1 MTDTKTLIEKFG
13 IRANKSL
20 GQNFLHRTDLLEEIA
35 DAAAGTPN
43 VLEIGAG
50 LGVLTSLL
58 CQRFEKAVTV
68 EIDRSLKEVT
78 EYSLK
83 DVSNHTMVYGDFLKV
98 KPDTLTQYFTDG
110 GITVCGNLPYNI
122 TGNIITKLLKNRT
135 MFEKAVIMIQ
145 KEAAQK
151 LCATPSDKNYR
162 AISVLTGYFC
172 ECTPLFDV
180 SPDCFIPQPH
190 VTSTVVELKFRK
202 ELMTSSEN
210 ERGFFEFVNRVFSQR
225 RKKLVSIFQSPD
237 ARQKALKTL
246 EKLGY
251 CENTRGEELLPNE
264 LCALYLETLCK

>member
-1 MTDTKTLIEKFG
+1 MDTKTLIEKFG

-20 GQNFLHRTDLLEEIA
+20 GQNFLHRADLLQAIA

-43 VLEIGAG
+43 VLEVGAG

-68 EIDRSLKEVT
+68 EIDKSLKDVT

-83 DVSNHTMVYGDFLKV
+83 DVSNHTMVYSDFLKV
-98 KPDTLTQYFTDG
+98 KLQSLSEYFTDG
-110 GITVCGNLPYNI
+110 SITVCGNLPYNI
-122 TGNIITKLLKNRT
+122 TGEIVTKLLKNRT

-151 LCATPSDKNYR
+151 LCASPSDKNYR

-190 VTSTVVELKFRK
+190 VTSTVLELKFK
-202 ELMTSSEN
+202 KDLMTNDEN
-210 ERGFFEFVNRVFSQR
+210 ERGFFEFVNRVFCQR
-225 RKKLVSIFQSPD
+225 RKKLVSIFQSSD
-237 ARQKALKTL
+237 DKQNAIQTLKS
-246 EKLGY
+246 LGFD
-251 CENTRGEELLPNE
+251 ENTRGEQLSPDA
-264 LCALYLETLCK
+264 LCRVYLEAYCK